1 MAIGKGLWGF
11 FRVGGPPAMLPPP
24 ALTCQRSETN
34 RRDIVKESVCRVNF
48 HLCKSYFRWTRRE
61 WNLKMHF
68 RVHNCGTFSHC
79 TIQSNVL
86 RWHQIT
92 DRVGDQNGKVWRL
105 FQKVWDSGRWSRL
118 LRSQDLPREQNC
130 TSCVR
135 RDFFSGAGSD
145 WEKTAL
151 SFSQREKDP
160 FSRIFWM

>member
-1 MAIGKGLWGF
+1 MYLRSSRDRCLWLPGIHF
-11 FRVGGPPAMLPPP
+11 DIRTSLCRCQSGIRIPQSMSKRKQIFSESAGPPAMLPPP
-24 ALTCQRSETN
+24 ALTCQRPETN

-92 DRVGDQNGKVWRL
+92 DKVGDQNGKV
-105 FQKVWDSGRWSRL
+105 
-118 LRSQDLPREQNC
+118 
-130 TSCVR
+130 
-135 RDFFSGAGSD
+135 
-145 WEKTAL
+145 
-151 SFSQREKDP
+151 
-160 FSRIFWM
+160 